1 MSSADGGEERLLE
14 LLAAGDEVLAAGTV
28 PEALSRLSVPGG
40 LRPRLQHDLAFL
52 QRLRHTLGQPGA
64 SGPAPPP
71 AGSPDALPGRPLLT
85 SLGRFQIRQ
94 ELGRGSFGVVLLAH
108 DPLLGRA
115 VALKVPRAEVLLT
128 SELRER
134 FRREARAAA
143 ALEHPHLV
151 PVYEVGE
158 AGAAC
163 FLVSAYCPGSN
174 LAQWLRQR
182 TEPVPFAQ
190 AASLLATVAEAVQ
203 HAHDRGVIHR
213 DLKPSNILLDT
224 EGQPHVTDF
233 GLARFLD
240 GLAEDEPGRYPTRTG
255 IIVGTAP
262 YMAPEQAG
270 GKSRLVGPAADV
282 YGLGAILYELLT
294 GRAPFQGESELDTLQ
309 QVQSADPVPPSRLRL
324 RCPRDLEVICLKCLE
339 KDPGRRYAS
348 AGALAEDL
356 RRFLAGEPIRARPVG
371 TAERLWRRCRRN
383 PVLSLAWG
391 LAGAAVL
398 AVVALSVGFAVH
410 ESWVNQRLSEAA
422 VSLRHEEE
430 QAESARAAAQQQYLV
445 AERRS
450 ALMALDQ
457 GLALCEQGRI
467 PHGMLWLARGLEIAA
482 KLPPADGGDI
492 ERTARANLAC
502 WAREA
507 APLCQQFPQ
516 GTGCRSVAFSP
527 DGGLLYAPGPL
538 GDVQAW
544 ETATGT
550 PVGAR
555 FPPYPPGAVALSRD
569 GRTLATG
576 GTDRKARLWEVVTGK
591 PLGKPLPHRGAVYGL
606 AFSPDG
612 RYLLTGSDDFKAQ
625 LWEVATGKPFGPPL
639 VHPGTVWG
647 VAYSP
652 DGRTLLTACGDGTA
666 RLWAAAT
673 GKPVGEPLAHQ
684 DLVWAVAFSP
694 DGETALT
701 GSSDGTAQVWDLATR
716 KRRGP
721 PLRHQDAVEAVAY
734 SPDGRMVATGSEDR
748 TVRLWETA
756 TGRPVAAPL
765 PFTGAV
771 NCVAFTPDG
780 RFLYTNS
787 GQLWQ
792 LPAGP
797 LRGPVL
803 PHEAPVR
810 AVAYSPD
817 GRTIATGDEGGKVRC
832 WDAVG
837 GQAVGP
843 TFRHQQR
850 ALAVVFSPDG
860 RLLLSVGADHT
871 ARRWDLAGG
880 TPAGPPL
887 KHPANVHD
895 AAFSPDGRSFVTGCK
910 DGVARWWDTATGR
923 LLGEFRE
930 VGGRSVDGVA
940 FSPDGRTVLV
950 GCADHTARL
959 WEPATGSR
967 VGGPFQHPAGV
978 SCVAFGPGGHTI
990 LTGCTDGQAR
1000 LWRVDTRQFVGP
1012 PLAHQATIGFVAFSL
1027 DGHILATCSN
1037 DRTARL
1043 WDAGTHRPIG
1053 PALRHE
1059 QEVTAVTFH
1068 PNGRAVLTGS
1078 RDRTARV
1085 WPLPEPVAGEA
1096 ERVRRWAEVF
1106 TGMELDEHDV
1116 IHGLN
1121 APTWRERRARNEQ
1134 EGGPPIP

>member
-1 MSSADGGEERLLE
+1 MSPTDAGDEDWLG
-14 LLAAGDEVLAAGTV
+14 LLAACDDLLARGGL
-28 PEALSRLSVPGG
+28 PEALSRLGVPG
-40 LRPRLQHDLAFL
+40 RLPPQWRNDLAFL
-52 QRLRHTLGQPGA
+52 QRLRQTLGRP
-64 SGPAPPP
+64 SSPAPPSEHPGDLP
-71 AGSPDALPGRPLLT
+71 ARLT
-85 SLGRFQIRQ
+85 LSTLGRFQIRQ
-94 ELGRGSFGVVLLAH
+94 ELGRGSFGVVFLAH

-143 ALEHPHLV
+143 ALDHPHLV

-213 DLKPSNILLDT
+213 DLKPSNILLDAA
-224 EGQPHVTDF
+224 GQPHVTDF

-240 GLAEDEPGRYPTRTG
+240 GLPEDESGRYPTRTG

-309 QVQSADPVPPSRLRL
+309 QVQSAEPVPPSRLRL

-398 AVVALSVGFAVH
+398 AVVALSVGFAVQQ
-410 ESWVNQRLSEAA
+410 SWVNQRLSEAA

-430 QAESARAAAQQQYLV
+430 QAEIARAAAQQQYLV

-450 ALMALDQ
+450 ALMALDR
-457 GLALCEQGRI
+457 GLALCEQGKI
-467 PHGMLWLARGLEIAA
+467 PHGMLWLARGLEIAV
-482 KLPPADGGDI
+482 KLPPADGGDV

-507 APLCQQFPQ
+507 APLCQQFP
-516 GTGCRSVAFSP
+516 GWGGLRSVAFTP
-527 DGGLLYAPGPL
+527 DGGRLYAAGPE

-544 ETATGT
+544 DTATGT
-550 PVGAR
+550 PVGVQ
-555 FPPYPPGAVALSRD
+555 FPPHPPGAVALSRD

-576 GTDRKARLWEVVTGK
+576 GTDRKVRLWEVATGK
-591 PLGKPLPHRGAVYGL
+591 PLLGEPLRHHGVIYGL

-625 LWEVATGKPFGPPL
+625 LWEVATGKRFGPPL
-639 VHPGTVWG
+639 VHPGTVWA

-666 RLWAAAT
+666 RLWEAAT
-673 GKPVGEPLAHQ
+673 GKSVGELAHQ

-694 DGETALT
+694 DGKTALT
-701 GSSDGTAQVWDLATR
+701 GSADGTAQVWDVATR

-734 SPDGRMVATGSEDR
+734 SPDGRTVATGSDDR

-765 PFTGAV
+765 PFAGGIS
-771 NCVAFTPDG
+771 CVAFTPDG

-810 AVAYSPD
+810 AVAYSPPD
-817 GRTIATGDEGGKVRC
+817 GRTIATGSEDGKVRC
-832 WDAVG
+832 WDAVRG
-837 GQAVGP
+837 HAVGP
-843 TFRHQQR
+843 IFRHRQR
-850 ALAVVFSPDG
+850 AIAVVFSPDG

-895 AAFSPDGRSFVTGCK
+895 TAFSPDGRSFVTGCA
-910 DGVARWWDTATGR
+910 DGLARWWDTATGR
-923 LLGEFRE
+923 LLGEFHE
-930 VGGRSVDGVA
+930 PWGPVDGVA

-950 GCADHTARL
+950 GSADQNARL
-959 WEPATGSR
+959 WEPATRSR

-978 SCVAFGPGGHTI
+978 SCVAFGPGGRTI
-990 LTGCTDGQAR
+990 LTGCRDAQAR
-1000 LWRVDTRQFVGP
+1000 LWRVDTRQFLGP
-1012 PLAHQATIGFVAFSL
+1012 PLAHQATIEFVAFSP
-1027 DGHILATCSN
+1027 DGHILATCSI

-1085 WPLPEPVAGEA
+1085 WPLPEPVAGA
-1096 ERVRRWAEVF
+1096 AGRVRLWAEVF
-1106 TGMELDEHDV
+1106 TGMELDEDDV
-1116 IHGLN
+1116 IHGLD
-1121 APTWRERRARNEQ
+1121 ASTWRERRTRNER